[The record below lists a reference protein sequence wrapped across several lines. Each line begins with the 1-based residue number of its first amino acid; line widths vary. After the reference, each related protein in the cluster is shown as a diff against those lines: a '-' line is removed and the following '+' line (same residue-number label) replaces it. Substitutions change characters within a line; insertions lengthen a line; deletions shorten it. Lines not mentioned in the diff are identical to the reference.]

1 MNLSFYIAKRYAVSF
16 SKNKAINII
25 TGIASVGIIAS
36 TMALF
41 VFLSVFSG
49 LKEFSLNF
57 ANATDPDLRIETST
71 GKTFTINS
79 KQEALLKNNSEI
91 VSYSKIIEE
100 RVYFMYDNKELVA
113 HIKGVDDN
121 FIKVTDFKNHLY
133 AGDWFKTNSESVV
146 IGADISRK
154 LGLGLFDYNNALE
167 AYVPKPGKG
176 DIENPDEAF
185 NKILL
190 FPSGIYSINEELDG
204 KYVFCSIDL
213 AQNFL
218 GIKNNQIT
226 NIEIKLKSDANES
239 LVRNQLNSIF
249 GNSIKIKNR
258 AQLNDSL
265 YKMLQSENLFIYL
278 FSTLVVILTLFC
290 LAGAI
295 VMIIIDKKDNLK
307 TLYNIGVTQKSI
319 RNIFF
324 TQGIIITS
332 FGLIIG
338 LALASILILLQQH
351 FSFVMITPTMPYP
364 ILFEWK
370 NMVIV
375 ITTIVILGIVS
386 SWIASGTVNKK
397 LFTTL

>member
-57 ANATDPDLRIETST
+57 ANASDPDLRLETTT
-71 GKTFTINS
+71 GKTFVVNP
-79 KQEALLKNNSEI
+79 KQEELLKKSEAI
-91 VSYSKIIEE
+91 TSYSKIIEE

-113 HIKGVDDN
+113 HIKGVDSR
-121 FIKVTDFKNHLY
+121 FIQVTDFNNHLY
-133 AGDWFKTNSESVV
+133 AGEWFENNSDNVV
-146 IGADISRK
+146 VGADISRK
-154 LGLGLFDYNNALE
+154 LGLGLFDYNNGLE
-167 AYVPKPGKG
+167 AYAPKPGKG
-176 DIENPDEAF
+176 NIENPNEAF
-185 NKILL
+185 NKVLL
-190 FPSGIYSINEELDG
+190 FPSGIYSINEELDS

-218 GIKNNQIT
+218 GLKNSEIT
-226 NIEIKLKSDANES
+226 NLEIKLKVGANENQ
-239 LVRNQLNSIF
+239 VREELTSIF
-249 GNSIKIKNR
+249 GKSIKIKNR

-295 VMIIIDKKDNLK
+295 VMIIIDKRDNLK
-307 TLYNIGVTQKSI
+307 TLYNIGVTQTSI
-319 RNIFF
+319 RTIFF
-324 TQGIIITS
+324 TQGIIITM
-332 FGLIIG
+332 FGLFIG
-338 LALASILILLQQH
+338 LGLAIGIILLQQH
-351 FSFVMITPTMPYP
+351 LSFIMITPTMPYP
-364 ILFEWK
+364 VLFEWQ
-370 NMVIV
+370 NMLIV
-375 ITTIVILGIVS
+375 IMTIVILGLIS

-397 LFTTL
+397 LFS

>member
-1 MNLSFYIAKRYAVSF
+1 LKLSFYIAKRYAVSF

-57 ANATDPDLRIETST
+57 LNVSDPDLRVETT
-71 GKTFTINS
+71 LGKTFFVNA
-79 KQEALLKNNSEI
+79 KQEEELFKSKYIA
-91 VSYSKIIEE
+91 SYSKIVEE
-100 RVYFMYDNKELVA
+100 RVYLTYDNKELVA
-113 HIKGVDDN
+113 CLKGVDN
-121 FIKVTDFKNHLY
+121 RYNKVTDFNKHLY
-133 AGDWFKTNSESVV
+133 AGEWFEPNSEKVV
-146 IGADISRK
+146 PGADISLK

-176 DIENPDEAF
+176 NIEIPEEAF
-185 NKILL
+185 NKTLL

-204 KYVFCSIDL
+204 KYVFCSIEL

-218 GIKNNQIT
+218 GLKNNQIT
-226 NIEIKLKSDANES
+226 NIEIKLKPNSNENEA
-239 LVRNQLNSIF
+239 REELNSIF
-249 GNSIKIKNR
+249 GSSIKIKNR

-295 VMIIIDKKDNLK
+295 VMIIIDKRDNLK
-307 TLYNIGVTQKSI
+307 TLYNIGLTQTAI
-319 RNIFF
+319 RSIFF
-324 TQGIIITS
+324 TQGIIITV
-332 FGLIIG
+332 FGLTIG
-338 LALASILILLQQH
+338 LSLAIAIILLQQH
-351 FSFVMITPTMPYP
+351 YSFIMITPTMPYP
-364 ILFEWK
+364 VIFEWQ
-370 NMVIV
+370 NMAIV
-375 ITTIVILGIVS
+375 IMTIIILGIAS
-386 SWIASGTVNKK
+386 SWIASGTVNKQLLQK
-397 LFTTL
+397 

>member
-57 ANATDPDLRIETST
+57 ANVSDPDLRVETTS
-71 GKTFTINS
+71 GKTFFINP
-79 KQEALLKNNSEI
+79 KQEELLFKSKHI
-91 VSYSKIIEE
+91 ASYSKIIEE

-113 HIKGVDDN
+113 HIKGVDN
-121 FIKVTDFKNHLY
+121 RYNQVTDFNKHLY
-133 AGDWFKTNSESVV
+133 AGEWFEPNSENVV
-146 IGADISRK
+146 VGADISRK

-167 AYVPKPGKG
+167 AYTPKPGKG
-176 DIENPDEAF
+176 DIENPEEAF
-185 NKILL
+185 NKSLL

-204 KYVFCSIDL
+204 KYVFCSIGL
-213 AQNFL
+213 AQYFL
-218 GIKNNQIT
+218 GLKKNEIT
-226 NIEIKLKSDANES
+226 NIEIKLKPNSSENV
-239 LVRNQLNSIF
+239 VREELNSIF
-249 GNSIKIKNR
+249 GSTIKIKNR

-295 VMIIIDKKDNLK
+295 VMIIIDKRDNLK
-307 TLYNIGVTQKSI
+307 TLYNIGVTQTAI
-319 RNIFF
+319 RSIFF
-324 TQGIIITS
+324 TQGIIITL
-332 FGLIIG
+332 FGLTIG
-338 LALASILILLQQH
+338 LSLAIAIILLQQQY
-351 FSFVMITPTMPYP
+351 SFIMITPTMPYP
-364 ILFEWK
+364 VLFEWQ

-375 ITTIVILGIVS
+375 IMTILILGIVS

-397 LFTTL
+397 LLQK

>member
-57 ANATDPDLRIETST
+57 ANASDPDLRLETTT
-71 GKTFTINS
+71 GKTFVVNP
-79 KQEALLKNNSEI
+79 KQEELLKKSEAI
-91 VSYSKIIEE
+91 TSYSKIIEE

-113 HIKGVDDN
+113 HIKGVDSR
-121 FIKVTDFKNHLY
+121 FIQVTDFNNHLY
-133 AGDWFKTNSESVV
+133 AGEWFENNSENVV
-146 IGADISRK
+146 VGADISRK
-154 LGLGLFDYNNALE
+154 LGLGLFDYNNGLE
-167 AYVPKPGKG
+167 AYAPKPGKG
-176 DIENPDEAF
+176 NIENPNEAF
-185 NKILL
+185 NKVLL
-190 FPSGIYSINEELDG
+190 FPSGIYSINEELDS

-218 GIKNNQIT
+218 GLKNSEIT
-226 NIEIKLKSDANES
+226 NLEIKLKVGANENQ
-239 LVRNQLNSIF
+239 VREELTSIF
-249 GNSIKIKNR
+249 GKSIKIKNR

-295 VMIIIDKKDNLK
+295 VMIIIDKRDNLK
-307 TLYNIGVTQKSI
+307 TLYNIGVTQTSI
-319 RNIFF
+319 RTIFF
-324 TQGIIITS
+324 TQGIIITM
-332 FGLIIG
+332 FGLFIG
-338 LALASILILLQQH
+338 LGLAIGIILLQQH
-351 FSFVMITPTMPYP
+351 FSFIMITPTMPYP
-364 ILFEWK
+364 VLFEWQ

-375 ITTIVILGIVS
+375 ILTIVILGLIS

-397 LFTTL
+397 LFS

>member
-57 ANATDPDLRIETST
+57 SNVSDPDLRVETTS
-71 GKTFTINS
+71 GKTFLINP
-79 KQEALLKNNSEI
+79 KQEELLFKSKHI
-91 VSYSKIIEE
+91 ASYSKIIEE

-113 HIKGVDDN
+113 HIKGVDN
-121 FIKVTDFKNHLY
+121 RYNQVTDFNKHLY
-133 AGDWFKTNSESVV
+133 AGEWFESNSENVV
-146 IGADISRK
+146 VGADISRK

-167 AYVPKPGKG
+167 AYAPKPGKG
-176 DIENPDEAF
+176 DIENPEEAF
-185 NKILL
+185 NKSLL

-204 KYVFCSIDL
+204 KYVFCSIGL
-213 AQNFL
+213 AQYFL
-218 GIKNNQIT
+218 GLKKDEIT
-226 NIEIKLKSDANES
+226 NIEIKFRPNSSENV
-239 LVRNQLNSIF
+239 VREELNSIF
-249 GNSIKIKNR
+249 GSSIKIKNR

-295 VMIIIDKKDNLK
+295 VMIIIDKRDNLK
-307 TLYNIGVTQKSI
+307 TLYNIGVTQTAI
-319 RNIFF
+319 RSIFF
-324 TQGIIITS
+324 TQGIIITL
-332 FGLIIG
+332 FGLTIG
-338 LALASILILLQQH
+338 LSLAIAIILLQQQY
-351 FSFVMITPTMPYP
+351 SFIMITPTMPYP
-364 ILFEWK
+364 VLFEWQ
-370 NMVIV
+370 NMIIV
-375 ITTIVILGIVS
+375 IMTILILGIVS

-397 LFTTL
+397 LLQK

>member
-57 ANATDPDLRIETST
+57 ANASDPDLRIETTS
-71 GKTFTINS
+71 GKTLFISS
-79 KQEALLKNNSEI
+79 KQEELLKKNKAI
-91 VSYSKIIEE
+91 ASYSKIIEE

-113 HIKGVDDN
+113 HIKGIDN
-121 FIKVTDFKNHLY
+121 KFIQVTDFDKHLY
-133 AGDWFKTNSESVV
+133 AGKWIENSSENVV
-146 IGADISRK
+146 VGAEISRK

-176 DIENPDEAF
+176 NIENPNEAF

-190 FPSGIYSINEELDG
+190 FPTGIYSINEELDG

-213 AQNFL
+213 AQHFL
-218 GIKNNQIT
+218 GLKNNEIT
-226 NIEIKLKSDANES
+226 NIEIKLTPSANENE
-239 LVRNQLNSIF
+239 VRNELISIL
-249 GNSIKIKNR
+249 GNAIKIKNR

-295 VMIIIDKKDNLK
+295 VMIIIDKRDNLK
-307 TLYNIGVTQKSI
+307 TLYNIGVTQTAI
-319 RNIFF
+319 RSIFF
-324 TQGIIITS
+324 TQGIIITL
-332 FGLIIG
+332 FGLTIG
-338 LALASILILLQQH
+338 LGLASGIILLQQH
-351 FSFVMITPTMPYP
+351 FSFIMITPTMPYP
-364 ILFEWK
+364 VLFEWE
-370 NMVIV
+370 NMIIV
-375 ITTIVILGIVS
+375 VMTIVILGLIS

-397 LFTTL
+397 LFN

>member
-57 ANATDPDLRIETST
+57 ANASDPDLRIETTS
-71 GKTFTINS
+71 GKTLFISS
-79 KQEALLKNNSEI
+79 KQEELLKKNKAI
-91 VSYSKIIEE
+91 ASYSKIIEE

-113 HIKGVDDN
+113 HIKGIDN
-121 FIKVTDFKNHLY
+121 KFIQVTDFDKNLY
-133 AGDWFKTNSESVV
+133 AGKWIENSSENVV
-146 IGADISRK
+146 VGAEISRK

-176 DIENPDEAF
+176 NIENPNEAF

-190 FPSGIYSINEELDG
+190 FPTGIYSINEELDG
-204 KYVFCSIDL
+204 KYVFCSIDI
-213 AQNFL
+213 AQHFL
-218 GIKNNQIT
+218 GLKNNEIT
-226 NIEIKLKSDANES
+226 NIEIKLTPSANENE
-239 LVRNQLNSIF
+239 VRNELISIL
-249 GNSIKIKNR
+249 GNAIKIKNR

-295 VMIIIDKKDNLK
+295 VMIIIDKRDNLK
-307 TLYNIGVTQKSI
+307 TLYNIGVTQTAI
-319 RNIFF
+319 RSIFF
-324 TQGIIITS
+324 TQGIIITL
-332 FGLIIG
+332 FGLTIG
-338 LALASILILLQQH
+338 LGLASGIILLQQH
-351 FSFVMITPTMPYP
+351 FSFIMITPTMPYP
-364 ILFEWK
+364 VLFEWE
-370 NMVIV
+370 NMIIV
-375 ITTIVILGIVS
+375 VMTIVILGLIS

-397 LFTTL
+397 LFN

>member
-57 ANATDPDLRIETST
+57 ANASDPDLRLETTT
-71 GKTFTINS
+71 GKTFVVNP
-79 KQEALLKNNSEI
+79 KQEELLKKSEAI
-91 VSYSKIIEE
+91 TSYSKIIEE

-113 HIKGVDDN
+113 HIKGVDSR
-121 FIKVTDFKNHLY
+121 FIQVTDFNNHLY
-133 AGDWFKTNSESVV
+133 AGEWFENNSENVV
-146 IGADISRK
+146 VGADISRK
-154 LGLGLFDYNNALE
+154 LGLGLFDYNNGLE
-167 AYVPKPGKG
+167 AYAPKPGKG
-176 DIENPDEAF
+176 NIENPNEAF
-185 NKILL
+185 NKVLL
-190 FPSGIYSINEELDG
+190 FPSGIYSINEELDS

-218 GIKNNQIT
+218 GLKNSEIT
-226 NIEIKLKSDANES
+226 NLEIKLKVGANENQ
-239 LVRNQLNSIF
+239 VRKELYSIF
-249 GNSIKIKNR
+249 GKSIKVKNR

-295 VMIIIDKKDNLK
+295 VMIIIDKRDNLK
-307 TLYNIGVTQKSI
+307 TLYNIGVTQTSI
-319 RNIFF
+319 RTIFF
-324 TQGIIITS
+324 TQGIIITM
-332 FGLIIG
+332 FGLFIG
-338 LALASILILLQQH
+338 LGLAIGIILLQQH
-351 FSFVMITPTMPYP
+351 FSFIMITPTMPYP
-364 ILFEWK
+364 VLFEWQ
-370 NMVIV
+370 NILIV
-375 ITTIVILGIVS
+375 IMTIVILGLIS

-397 LFTTL
+397 LFS

>member
-57 ANATDPDLRIETST
+57 ANASDPDLRLETTT
-71 GKTFTINS
+71 GKTFVVNP
-79 KQEALLKNNSEI
+79 KQEELLKKSEAI
-91 VSYSKIIEE
+91 TSYSKIIEE

-113 HIKGVDDN
+113 HIKGVDSR
-121 FIKVTDFKNHLY
+121 FIQVTDFNNHLY
-133 AGDWFKTNSESVV
+133 AGEWFENNSENVV
-146 IGADISRK
+146 VGADISRK
-154 LGLGLFDYNNALE
+154 LGLGLFDYNNGLE
-167 AYVPKPGKG
+167 AYAPKPGKG
-176 DIENPDEAF
+176 NIENPNEAF
-185 NKILL
+185 NKVLL
-190 FPSGIYSINEELDG
+190 FPSGIYSINEELDS

-213 AQNFL
+213 AKNFL
-218 GIKNNQIT
+218 GLKNSEIT
-226 NIEIKLKSDANES
+226 NLEIKLKVGANENQ
-239 LVRNQLNSIF
+239 VREELTSIF
-249 GNSIKIKNR
+249 GKSIKIKNR

-295 VMIIIDKKDNLK
+295 VMIIIDKRDNLK
-307 TLYNIGVTQKSI
+307 TLYNIGVTQTSI
-319 RNIFF
+319 RTIFF
-324 TQGIIITS
+324 TQGIIITM
-332 FGLIIG
+332 FGLFIG
-338 LALASILILLQQH
+338 LGLAIGIILLQQH
-351 FSFVMITPTMPYP
+351 LSFIMITPTMPYP
-364 ILFEWK
+364 VLFEWQ
-370 NMVIV
+370 NMLIV
-375 ITTIVILGIVS
+375 IMTIVILGLIS

-397 LFTTL
+397 LFS

>member
-57 ANATDPDLRIETST
+57 ANASDPDLRLETTT
-71 GKTFTINS
+71 GKTFVVNP
-79 KQEALLKNNSEI
+79 KQEELLKKSEAI
-91 VSYSKIIEE
+91 TSYSKIIEE

-113 HIKGVDDN
+113 HIKGVDSR
-121 FIKVTDFKNHLY
+121 FIQVTDFNNHLY
-133 AGDWFKTNSESVV
+133 AGEWFENNSENVV
-146 IGADISRK
+146 VGADISRK
-154 LGLGLFDYNNALE
+154 LGLGLFDYNNGLE
-167 AYVPKPGKG
+167 AYAPKPGKG
-176 DIENPDEAF
+176 NIENPNEAF
-185 NKILL
+185 NKVLL
-190 FPSGIYSINEELDG
+190 FPSGIYSINEELDS

-218 GIKNNQIT
+218 GLKNSEIT
-226 NIEIKLKSDANES
+226 NLEIKLKVGANENQ
-239 LVRNQLNSIF
+239 VREELTSIF
-249 GNSIKIKNR
+249 GKSIKIKNR

-295 VMIIIDKKDNLK
+295 VMIIIDKRDNLK
-307 TLYNIGVTQKSI
+307 TLYNIGVTQTSI
-319 RNIFF
+319 RTIFF
-324 TQGIIITS
+324 TQGIIITM
-332 FGLIIG
+332 FGLFIG
-338 LALASILILLQQH
+338 LGLAIGIILLQQH
-351 FSFVMITPTMPYP
+351 LSFIMITPTMPYP
-364 ILFEWK
+364 VLFEWQ
-370 NMVIV
+370 NMLIV
-375 ITTIVILGIVS
+375 IMTIVILGLIS

-397 LFTTL
+397 LFS

>member
-1 MNLSFYIAKRYAVSF
+1 MNLSFYIAKRYAISF

-57 ANATDPDLRIETST
+57 ANASDPDLRIETIS
-71 GKTFTINS
+71 GKTFSISS
-79 KQEALLKNNSEI
+79 KQETLLKKSNSI
-91 VSYSKIIEE
+91 DSYSKIIEE

-113 HIKGVDDN
+113 HIKGVDN
-121 FIKVTDFKNHLY
+121 RYNKVTNFNKHLY
-133 AGDWFKTNSESVV
+133 AGEWFEPNSENVV
-146 IGADISRK
+146 VGADISRK

-176 DIENPDEAF
+176 DIENPEEAF
-185 NKILL
+185 NKSLL

-204 KYVFCSIDL
+204 KFVFCSIDL
-213 AQNFL
+213 AQYFL
-218 GIKNNQIT
+218 GLKNNEIT
-226 NIEIKLKSDANES
+226 NIEIKLKPNANENET
-239 LVRNQLNSIF
+239 REELNSIF
-249 GNSIKIKNR
+249 GSSIKIKNR

-295 VMIIIDKKDNLK
+295 VMIIIDKRDNLK
-307 TLYNIGVTQKSI
+307 TLYNIGLTQNSI
-319 RNIFF
+319 RTIFF
-324 TQGIIITS
+324 NQGIIITL
-332 FGLIIG
+332 FGLVIG
-338 LALASILILLQQH
+338 LGLATVIILLQQH
-351 FSFVMITPTMPYP
+351 FSFIMITPTMPYP
-364 ILFEWK
+364 VLFEWQ

-375 ITTIVILGIVS
+375 IMTIIILGIAS

-397 LFTTL
+397 LLQK

>member
-16 SKNKAINII
+16 SRNKAINII

-57 ANATDPDLRIETST
+57 TNASDPDLRIETTS
-71 GKTFTINS
+71 GKTFSVSPKQEELLKKSNNINS
-79 KQEALLKNNSEI
+79 F
-91 VSYSKIIEE
+91 SKIIEE
-100 RVYFMYDNKELVA
+100 RVYFMYNNKELVA
-113 HIKGVDDN
+113 HIKGVDN
-121 FIKVTDFKNHLY
+121 HFIQVTDFKKHLY
-133 AGDWFKTNSESVV
+133 AGEWFETNSESVV
-146 IGADISRK
+146 IGAEISRK

-176 DIENPDEAF
+176 DIENANEAF
-185 NKILL
+185 NKSLL

-204 KYVFCSIDL
+204 KYVFCSIGL
-213 AQNFL
+213 AQHFL
-218 GIKNNQIT
+218 DLKNNQIT
-226 NIEIKLKSDANES
+226 NIEIKLKPNTDENKARKE
-239 LVRNQLNSIF
+239 LNSIL
-249 GNSIKIKNR
+249 GNDIKIKNR

-295 VMIIIDKKDNLK
+295 VMIIIDKRDNLK
-307 TLYNIGVTQKSI
+307 TLYNIGVTQKAI

-324 TQGIIITS
+324 TQGIIITL

-338 LALASILILLQQH
+338 LGLAIGIILLQQH
-351 FSFVMITPTMPYP
+351 FSFIMITPTMPYP
-364 ILFEWK
+364 VLFEWQ
-370 NMVIV
+370 NMAIV
-375 ITTIVILGIVS
+375 IMTIIILGLIS
-386 SWIASGTVNKK
+386 SWIASGTVNRK
-397 LFTTL
+397 LFR

>member
-1 MNLSFYIAKRYAVSF
+1 LNLSFYIAKRYAVSF

-57 ANATDPDLRIETST
+57 ANASDPDLRIETTT
-71 GKTFTINS
+71 GKTFLVNP
-79 KQEALLKNNSEI
+79 KQQELLKKSNNI
-91 VSYSKIIEE
+91 ASYSKIIEE
-100 RVYFMYDNKELVA
+100 RVYFMYDSKEMVA
-113 HIKGVDDN
+113 HIKGVDN
-121 FIKVTDFKNHLY
+121 RFIQVTDFNKHLY
-133 AGDWFKTNSESVV
+133 AGEWFETNSEHVV
-146 IGADISRK
+146 VGADISRK
-154 LGLGLFDYNNALE
+154 LGLGLFDYNNGLE
-167 AYVPKPGKG
+167 AYAPKPGKG
-176 DIENPDEAF
+176 DIENPNEAF

-218 GIKNNQIT
+218 GLKNNEIT
-226 NIEIKLKSDANES
+226 NLEIKLKPNANENQ
-239 LVRNQLNSIF
+239 VREELTSIF

-295 VMIIIDKKDNLK
+295 VMIIIDKRDNLK
-307 TLYNIGVTQKSI
+307 TLYNIGVTQTSI
-319 RNIFF
+319 RTIFF
-324 TQGIIITS
+324 TQGIIITL
-332 FGLIIG
+332 FGLVVGLG
-338 LALASILILLQQH
+338 LATGIILLQQH
-351 FSFVMITPTMPYP
+351 FSFIMITATMPYP
-364 ILFEWK
+364 VLFEWE
-370 NMVIV
+370 NMLIV
-375 ITTIVILGIVS
+375 IMTIVILGLVS

-397 LFTTL
+397 LFS

>member
-57 ANATDPDLRIETST
+57 ANASDPDLRLETTT
-71 GKTFTINS
+71 GKTFVVNP
-79 KQEALLKNNSEI
+79 KQEELLKKSEAI
-91 VSYSKIIEE
+91 TSYSKIIEE

-113 HIKGVDDN
+113 HIKGVDSR
-121 FIKVTDFKNHLY
+121 FIQVTDFNNHLY
-133 AGDWFKTNSESVV
+133 AGEWFENNSENVV
-146 IGADISRK
+146 VGADISRK
-154 LGLGLFDYNNALE
+154 LGLGLFDYNNGLE
-167 AYVPKPGKG
+167 AYAPKPGKG
-176 DIENPDEAF
+176 NIENPNEAF
-185 NKILL
+185 NKVLL
-190 FPSGIYSINEELDG
+190 FPSGIYSINEELDS

-218 GIKNNQIT
+218 GLKNSEIT
-226 NIEIKLKSDANES
+226 NLEIKLKVGANENQ
-239 LVRNQLNSIF
+239 VREELTAIF
-249 GNSIKIKNR
+249 GKSIKIKNR

-295 VMIIIDKKDNLK
+295 VMIIIDKRDNLK
-307 TLYNIGVTQKSI
+307 TLYNIGVTQTSI
-319 RNIFF
+319 RTIFF
-324 TQGIIITS
+324 TQGIIITM
-332 FGLIIG
+332 FGLFIG
-338 LALASILILLQQH
+338 LGLAIGIILLQQH
-351 FSFVMITPTMPYP
+351 FSFIMITPTMPYP
-364 ILFEWK
+364 VLFEWQ
-370 NMVIV
+370 NMLIV
-375 ITTIVILGIVS
+375 IMTIVILGLIS

-397 LFTTL
+397 LFS

>member
-57 ANATDPDLRIETST
+57 ANVSDPDLRVETTS
-71 GKTFTINS
+71 GKTFFINP
-79 KQEALLKNNSEI
+79 KQEELLFKSKHI
-91 VSYSKIIEE
+91 ASYSKIIEE

-113 HIKGVDDN
+113 HIKGVDN
-121 FIKVTDFKNHLY
+121 RYNQVTDFNKHLY
-133 AGDWFKTNSESVV
+133 AGEWFEPNSENVV
-146 IGADISRK
+146 VGADISRK

-167 AYVPKPGKG
+167 AYAPKPGKG
-176 DIENPDEAF
+176 DIENPEEAF
-185 NKILL
+185 NKSLL
-190 FPSGIYSINEELDG
+190 FPSGIYSINEELDE
-204 KYVFCSIDL
+204 KYVFCSIGL
-213 AQNFL
+213 AQYFL
-218 GIKNNQIT
+218 GLKKNEIT
-226 NIEIKLKSDANES
+226 NIEIKLKPNSSENV
-239 LVRNQLNSIF
+239 VREELNSIF
-249 GNSIKIKNR
+249 GSSIKIKNR

-295 VMIIIDKKDNLK
+295 VMIIIDKRDNLK
-307 TLYNIGVTQKSI
+307 TLYNIGVTQTAI
-319 RNIFF
+319 RSIFF
-324 TQGIIITS
+324 TQGIIITL
-332 FGLIIG
+332 FGLTIG
-338 LALASILILLQQH
+338 LSLAIAIILLQQQY
-351 FSFVMITPTMPYP
+351 SFIMITPTMPYP
-364 ILFEWK
+364 VLFEWQ

-375 ITTIVILGIVS
+375 IMTILILGIVS

-397 LFTTL
+397 LLQK

>member
-1 MNLSFYIAKRYAVSF
+1 MNLSFYIAKRYALSF

-25 TGIASVGIIAS
+25 TGIASIGIIAS

-57 ANATDPDLRIETST
+57 ANVSDPDLRVETNS
-71 GKTFTINS
+71 GKTFFIHP
-79 KQEALLKNNSEI
+79 KQEDQLNKCKHIASF
-91 VSYSKIIEE
+91 SKIIEE

-113 HIKGVDDN
+113 YIKGVDN
-121 FIKVTDFKNHLY
+121 RFNKVTDFNKHLY
-133 AGDWFKTNSESVV
+133 AGEWFEPNSENIV

-176 DIENPDEAF
+176 DIENPEKAF
-185 NKILL
+185 NKSLL

-204 KYVFCSIDL
+204 KYVFCTLEL
-213 AQNFL
+213 AEHFL
-218 GIKNNQIT
+218 GLNHNEIT
-226 NIEIKLKSDANES
+226 NLEIKLKPNTNENEARKE
-239 LVRNQLNSIF
+239 LISIF
-249 GNSIKIKNR
+249 GSTIKIKNR

-307 TLYNIGVTQKSI
+307 TLFNIGVTQNAI
-319 RNIFF
+319 RAIFF
-324 TQGIIITS
+324 TQGIIITT
-332 FGLIIG
+332 FGLTTG
-338 LALASILILLQQH
+338 LALATVIILLQQN
-351 FSFVMITPTMPYP
+351 FAFIMITPTMPYP
-364 ILFEWK
+364 VLFEWQ
-370 NMVIV
+370 NML
-375 ITTIVILGIVS
+375 IVILTILILGIAS

-397 LFTTL
+397 LLEQ

>member
-57 ANATDPDLRIETST
+57 ANASDPDLRLETTT
-71 GKTFTINS
+71 GKTFVVNP
-79 KQEALLKNNSEI
+79 KQEELLKKSEAI
-91 VSYSKIIEE
+91 TSYSKIIEE

-113 HIKGVDDN
+113 HIKGVDSR
-121 FIKVTDFKNHLY
+121 FIQVTDFNNHLY
-133 AGDWFKTNSESVV
+133 AGEWFENNSDNVV
-146 IGADISRK
+146 VGADISRK
-154 LGLGLFDYNNALE
+154 LGLGLFDYNNGLE
-167 AYVPKPGKG
+167 AYAPKPGKG
-176 DIENPDEAF
+176 NIENPNEAF
-185 NKILL
+185 NKVLL
-190 FPSGIYSINEELDG
+190 FPSGIYSINEELDS

-218 GIKNNQIT
+218 GLKNSEIT
-226 NIEIKLKSDANES
+226 NLEIKLKVGANE
-239 LVRNQLNSIF
+239 NQVKEELYSIF
-249 GNSIKIKNR
+249 GKSIKVKNR

-295 VMIIIDKKDNLK
+295 VMIIIDKRDNLK
-307 TLYNIGVTQKSI
+307 TLYNIGVTQTSI
-319 RNIFF
+319 RTIFF
-324 TQGIIITS
+324 TQGIIITM
-332 FGLIIG
+332 FGLFIG
-338 LALASILILLQQH
+338 LGLAIGIILLQQH
-351 FSFVMITPTMPYP
+351 FSFIMITPTMPYP
-364 ILFEWK
+364 VLFEWQ
-370 NMVIV
+370 NMLIV
-375 ITTIVILGIVS
+375 IMTIVILGLIS

-397 LFTTL
+397 LFS

>member
-1 MNLSFYIAKRYAVSF
+1 MKLSFYIAKRYAVSF

-57 ANATDPDLRIETST
+57 LNVSDPDLRVETT
-71 GKTFTINS
+71 LGKTFFVNA
-79 KQEALLKNNSEI
+79 KQEEELFKSKYIA
-91 VSYSKIIEE
+91 SYSKIVEE
-100 RVYFMYDNKELVA
+100 RVYLTYDNKELVA
-113 HIKGVDDN
+113 CLKGVDN
-121 FIKVTDFKNHLY
+121 RYNKVTDFNKHLY
-133 AGDWFKTNSESVV
+133 AGEWFEPNSEKVV
-146 IGADISRK
+146 PGADISLK

-176 DIENPDEAF
+176 NIEIPEEAF
-185 NKILL
+185 NKTLL

-204 KYVFCSIDL
+204 KYVFCSIEL

-218 GIKNNQIT
+218 GLKNNQIT
-226 NIEIKLKSDANES
+226 NIEIKLKPNSNENEA
-239 LVRNQLNSIF
+239 REELNSIF
-249 GNSIKIKNR
+249 GSSIKIKNR

-295 VMIIIDKKDNLK
+295 VMIIIDKRDNLK
-307 TLYNIGVTQKSI
+307 TLYNIGLTQTAI
-319 RNIFF
+319 RSIFF
-324 TQGIIITS
+324 TQGIIITV
-332 FGLIIG
+332 FGLTIG
-338 LALASILILLQQH
+338 LSLAIAIILLQQH
-351 FSFVMITPTMPYP
+351 YSFIMITPTMPYP
-364 ILFEWK
+364 VIFEWQ
-370 NMVIV
+370 NMAIV
-375 ITTIVILGIVS
+375 IMTIIILGIAS
-386 SWIASGTVNKK
+386 SWIASGTVNKQLLQK
-397 LFTTL
+397 

>member
-57 ANATDPDLRIETST
+57 ANASDPDLRIETSA
-71 GKTFTINS
+71 GKTFLVNP
-79 KQEALLKNNSEI
+79 KQEELLKKSNHIS
-91 VSYSKIIEE
+91 SYSKIIEE
-100 RVYFMYDNKELVA
+100 RVYFMYNNKELVA
-113 HIKGVDDN
+113 HIKGVDN
-121 FIKVTDFKNHLY
+121 QFIQVTDFNNHLY
-133 AGDWFKTNSESVV
+133 AGEWFENNSENVV
-146 IGADISRK
+146 VGADISRK
-154 LGLGLFDYNNALE
+154 LGLGLFDYNNGLE
-167 AYVPKPGKG
+167 AYAPKPGKG
-176 DIENPDEAF
+176 NIENPNEAF
-185 NKILL
+185 NKVLL

-218 GIKNNQIT
+218 GLKNKEIT
-226 NIEIKLKSDANES
+226 NLEIKLKPTANES
-239 LVRNQLNSIF
+239 QVREELTSIF
-249 GNSIKIKNR
+249 GKAIKIKNR

-295 VMIIIDKKDNLK
+295 VMIIIDKRDNLK
-307 TLYNIGVTQKSI
+307 TLYNIGVTQTSI
-319 RNIFF
+319 RTIFF
-324 TQGIIITS
+324 TQGIIITL

-338 LALASILILLQQH
+338 LGLAIGIILLQQH
-351 FSFVMITPTMPYP
+351 FSFIMITPTMPYP
-364 ILFEWK
+364 VLFEWQ
-370 NMVIV
+370 NLVIV
-375 ITTIVILGIVS
+375 IMTIVILGLIS

-397 LFTTL
+397 LLH